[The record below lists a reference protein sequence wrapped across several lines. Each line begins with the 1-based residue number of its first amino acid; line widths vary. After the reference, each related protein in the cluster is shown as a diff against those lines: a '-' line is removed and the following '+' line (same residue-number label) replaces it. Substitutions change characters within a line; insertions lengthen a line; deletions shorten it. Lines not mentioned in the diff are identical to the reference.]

1 MQHFLMHEYKK
12 SMLECRTCEC
22 VHVTDEHQYHQHI
35 FWCAILA
42 HQRWNSN
49 KVNATVCLIE
59 IFVTSLPT
67 CPQKFSCW
75 RPGFWVV
82 HILHTDQFF
91 FIYIGLLICRD
102 DWEGRGDRGIRPDS
116 ALTGG
121 SLKKEEV
128 YINKPWFTLVN
139 RWWRNCSVWKR
150 CAIYFGKRERER
162 NRKRRDWVLQKGRA
176 EMMLPENCIV
186 KKRGEWHSLV
196 KSHVTLYSWAVCWVN
211 GAPDLLSLFAVQLT
225 EHIESRLLKSRYRF
239 PAAPL
244 NSACRPH
251 GVWINAPASLMH
263 TLLSIMAPST
273 SLHQI
278 SGSTMQLA
286 HTDQYS
292 SCYVY
297 RIYTSTNSEHF
308 GI

>member
-1 MQHFLMHEYKK
+1 M
-12 SMLECRTCEC
+12 
-22 VHVTDEHQYHQHI
+22 
-35 FWCAILA
+35 
-42 HQRWNSN
+42 
-49 KVNATVCLIE
+49 IE
-59 IFVTSLPT
+59 
-67 CPQKFSCW
+67 
-75 RPGFWVV
+75 RAG
-82 HILHTDQFF
+82 
-91 FIYIGLLICRD
+91 
-102 DWEGRGDRGIRPDS
+102 E
-116 ALTGG
+116 TGG
-121 SLKKEEV
+121 LGLIQPSLGGV
-128 YINKPWFTLVN
+128 WRRRRFISTSPDL
-139 RWWRNCSVWKR
+139 RWWTDGGEIALFEKDVQFIS
-150 CAIYFGKRERER
+150 ERER
-162 NRKRRDWVLQKGRA
+162 GRETEREGIECCRKKGWDDVAR
-176 EMMLPENCIV
+176 ELYS

-196 KSHVTLYSWAVCWVN
+196 KSHVTLYSWTVCWVN
-211 GAPDLLSLFAVQLT
+211 GAPDLLSLFAVQHDGKLT

-297 RIYTSTNSEHF
+297 CIYTSTNSEHF